1 MPHTPQVYTQVSFDG
16 HQTTPAAV
24 DGVVPASAPA
34 FSSAIPANAA
44 AAANSLNNGAALN
57 TFSSVRGA
65 SSDSGRGEYVQE
77 SDITS
82 ALSSERECPFHNHT
96 RHKYVAKATYSD

>member
-1 MPHTPQVYTQVSFDG
+1 MSFDG

-34 FSSAIPANAA
+34 FSSAIPAN
-44 AAANSLNNGAALN
+44 AANSLNNGAALN

-82 ALSSERECPFHNHT
+82 APSERECPFHHT
-96 RHKYVAKATYSD
+96 RHKYVALATYSD

>member
-1 MPHTPQVYTQVSFDG
+1 MSFDG

-34 FSSAIPANAA
+34 FSSANAASA

-77 SDITS
+77 SDCRVSESAHSIS
-82 ALSSERECPFHNHT
+82 AL
-96 RHKYVAKATYSD
+96 

>member
-1 MPHTPQVYTQVSFDG
+1 MEIPHTPQVYTQVSFDG

-34 FSSAIPANAA
+34 FSSANAASA

-77 SDITS
+77 SDCRESARVPIPSQPCDKSQVHTS
-82 ALSSERECPFHNHT
+82 L
-96 RHKYVAKATYSD
+96 

>member
-1 MPHTPQVYTQVSFDG
+1 MSFDG

-34 FSSAIPANAA
+34 FSSANA

-77 SDITS
+77 SDCRVSES
-82 ALSSERECPFHNHT
+82 AHSIIILSPVISHE
-96 RHKYVAKATYSD
+96 YVAVATYSD